1 MSGEVACILNAG
13 EAVKPQPVNKLPTA
27 AFCAFKNIGTS
38 SQGNCDSELIRAQ
51 TLAIGK
57 ASDQAAVWLFCAVSS
72 RQWFQGLGVS
82 SSAASASLQAR
93 SSQADCVSFCHG
105 DESWSA
111 DQASVV
117 LITHEAMWEREATC
131 WWGPGRRSTT
141 IGNMAKTDLRQN
153 GGQDLHVGLAGML
166 VTSCFFHKSR
176 YIFFPCLFLLRC
188 WMPQVPLCTWSMGHY
203 ATDCRLACVFSH
215 KHSNPAILFLL
226 WIVLNRPFRWGI
238 IHHPTYRTF
247 PVQILASKND
257 VMHEWSYH
265 KRYCWWFLV

>member
-105 DESWSA
+105 DES
-111 DQASVV
+111 
-117 LITHEAMWEREATC
+117 
-131 WWGPGRRSTT
+131 
-141 IGNMAKTDLRQN
+141 
-153 GGQDLHVGLAGML
+153 
-166 VTSCFFHKSR
+166 
-176 YIFFPCLFLLRC
+176 
-188 WMPQVPLCTWSMGHY
+188 
-203 ATDCRLACVFSH
+203 
-215 KHSNPAILFLL
+215 
-226 WIVLNRPFRWGI
+226 
-238 IHHPTYRTF
+238 
-247 PVQILASKND
+247 
-257 VMHEWSYH
+257 
-265 KRYCWWFLV
+265 